1 MMAARSQNSQTSVKK
16 IDSQDENPAAA
27 KKTPE
32 KSLPKSKSARLK
44 TALSK
49 LPKKKKAVTVA
60 QTKSS
65 DTQKKTAKSSKTKIE
80 PTRKKNSERKSAA
93 PKKKKVKTTPEFP
106 ITKWGDNSYVSFE
119 ATEHLPA
126 PELTSIAGGFVFHE
140 DKLVLAN
147 IPGRGWEIIGGRI
160 DIGETPEQTFRRE
173 ALSQIGCD
181 LSHVKMIGVVRIE
194 HMGPEP
200 PNCPYPFPVGYGVQF
215 IGIVDN
221 LTSFEGGKSSLGRSL
236 ISPDGFQKHYYDW
249 NEYYDAVFKYAY
261 SVYQK
266 WKKKL
271 KL

>member
-1 MMAARSQNSQTSVKK
+1 MNSTVVKK
-16 IDSQDENPAAA
+16 SLADSPPKSAVPKINTSNSPNKIPIAAA
-27 KKTPE
+27 
-32 KSLPKSKSARLK
+32 SK
-44 TALSK
+44 
-49 LPKKKKAVTVA
+49 
-60 QTKSS
+60 TKSFLE
-65 DTQKKTAKSSKTKIE
+65 QKKTAKSSTCKNTAAN
-80 PTRKKNSERKSAA
+80 RKDSERKTAA
-93 PKKKKVKTTPEFP
+93 IKKKKVKITPEFP
-106 ITKWGDNSYVSFE
+106 VTKWGDNSVVSFE

-126 PELTSIAGGFVFHE
+126 PELTSIAAGFVFHD

-160 DIGETPEQTFRRE
+160 DIGETPEETFRRE
-173 ALSQIGCD
+173 AMRQIGCE

-200 PNCPYPFPVGYGVQF
+200 PNCPYPFPIGYGVQF

-221 LTSFEGGKSSLGRSL
+221 LTSFDGGKNSLGRSL

-249 NEYYDAVFKYAY
+249 NEYYDAVFQYAY